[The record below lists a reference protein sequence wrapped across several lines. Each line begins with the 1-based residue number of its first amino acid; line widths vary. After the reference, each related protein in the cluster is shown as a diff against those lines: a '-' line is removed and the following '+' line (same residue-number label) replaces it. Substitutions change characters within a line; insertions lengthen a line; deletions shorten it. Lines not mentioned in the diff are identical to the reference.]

1 MVRPTCQR
9 NAHLARSTAMPRSLQ
24 IPGLFLLGVVATSV
38 LAAARMTAQQP
49 LAPGAAVRDGQDTVP
64 VYSDSQ
70 ATAGQAVWGKACA
83 ECHETKD
90 VTGADFRTKWAGQP
104 VFTLFEQIR
113 TTMPDGNPGSLP
125 REEYAAAMAYIFK
138 LNGLTA
144 GAAPFTGDS
153 TALANVK
160 LILPAAP
167 PAN

>member
-1 MVRPTCQR
+1 MPRLFR
-9 NAHLARSTAMPRSLQ
+9 NPSLFLLAVVAVSVAAAARSTAQS
-24 IPGLFLLGVVATSV
+24 
-38 LAAARMTAQQP
+38 P
-49 LAPGAAVRDGQDTVP
+49 LAPGRAVLNDQDTVP

-125 REEYAAAMAYIFK
+125 KDEYAAALAYILK

-144 GAAPFTGDS
+144 GATPLAADS
-153 TALANVK
+153 VALAGVK
-160 LILPAAP
+160 LVLPAAP
-167 PAN
+167 PGL